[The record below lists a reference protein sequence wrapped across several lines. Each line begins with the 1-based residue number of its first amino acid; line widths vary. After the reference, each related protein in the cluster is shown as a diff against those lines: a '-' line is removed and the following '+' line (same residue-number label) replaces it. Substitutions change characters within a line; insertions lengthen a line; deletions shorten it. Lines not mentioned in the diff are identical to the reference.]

1 MVEDTN
7 EIDSFVEDEKKKL
20 EVWIRLLRIVFRG
33 LIVLGLALL
42 IVAVVVV
49 VIVPLFG
56 LWIFAVPVALIALGI
71 FLAWLEYRL
80 NERVNTL

>member
-1 MVEDTN
+1 MVEDNN
-7 EIDSFVEDEKKKL
+7 EIDSFVEGEKKKL
-20 EVWIRLLRIVFRG
+20 EGWIRLLRIVFRG

-56 LWIFAVPVALIALGI
+56 LWIFAVPVALISLGI